1 MRKTMTRDKND
12 EKDFYKLLEEQI
24 RRIGLSYSTKLK
36 LFKVIFSLLIVLGS
50 FFFFTTLLPYIYIH
64 IEKEN
69 ISKQQN
75 DTLYEINQL
84 NSKIKQV
91 KNGIYILGESN
102 NIFKA
107 LHDQIIRGPEDLRA
121 FAVNLWLPNSS
132 QTGLQDTVDKGFQNC
147 SMTPAVTYEWLDC
160 NVRTKISSQLDG
172 YKQLLYHNIT
182 VPVLMVGEE
191 LLESKDK
198 IALKEELDDIQ
209 QSLLDK
215 LDNQKNEMKIYPQIF
230 TLTMSGSAE
239 ANVIFNEMFLDSWN
253 EYEQIIGDQ
262 NNRLKD
268 LLPKIQS
275 NLGKKGGDLL
285 SDLEDEK
292 KRLQKTSDELLS
304 QMDQIDMRFKQPVS
318 PFQNI
323 LLIEIIPLFPM
334 SLALGFLVSISILRD
349 VYQLRGALYQLYKK
363 RYSESDMIL
372 DEHIVVNAPLWIDP
386 LKPTQNHIARFFVL
400 VIPFLFFLITLI
412 MLIYMWFFI
421 HDTFDLFSDATYF
434 NRIIYGMSYA
444 LSIAIFTYSFL
455 IIIKEYNLILQL
467 EFKEKQ

>member
-1 MRKTMTRDKND
+1 MTRDKND
-12 EKDFYKLLEEQI
+12 EKDFYQLLEEQI
-24 RRIGLSYSTKLK
+24 RRIFLSYSSKLK
-36 LFKVIFSLLIVLGS
+36 MFKVIFSLLIVLGS

-64 IEKEN
+64 IEKES

-75 DTLYEINQL
+75 DILYEINQL
-84 NSKIKQV
+84 NNKIKQV

-132 QTGLQDTVDKGFQNC
+132 QTGPQHTVDKGFQNC
-147 SMTPAVTYEWLDC
+147 SMMPRVTYEWLDC
-160 NVRTKISSQLDG
+160 NVRTKIPSQLDG
-172 YKQLLYHNIT
+172 YKQILYHNIT

-198 IALKEELDDIQ
+198 LALKEELDDIQ
-209 QSLLDK
+209 QSLVDK
-215 LDNQKNEMKIYPQIF
+215 WDNQKKEMKTYPQIL
-230 TLTMSGSAE
+230 TLTMSGNAE
-239 ANVIFNEMFLDSWN
+239 VNVIFNEMFLDSWN
-253 EYEQIIGDQ
+253 EYEQIIGNQ

-268 LLPKIQS
+268 LLSKIQS

-304 QMDQIDMRFKQPVS
+304 QIDQIDIRFKQPVS

-323 LLIEIIPLFPM
+323 LLIEIIPLYPI

-349 VYQLRGALYQLYKK
+349 AYQLRGALYQLYKK
-363 RYSESDMIL
+363 RYSESDML
-372 DEHIVVNAPLWIDP
+372 VNQHIVINAPLWIDP
-386 LKPTQNHIARFFVL
+386 LKPTQNHIARFFVF
-400 VIPFLFFLITLI
+400 VIPFVFFLITLI
-412 MLIYMWFFI
+412 MLIYIWFFI
-421 HDTFDLFSDATYF
+421 DDTFNLFSDVTYF
-434 NRIIYGMSYA
+434 SRIMYGMGYT

-455 IIIKEYNLILQL
+455 IIIKEYNLILPL
-467 EFKEKQ
+467 KLRGKHES

>member
-1 MRKTMTRDKND
+1 MTRDKND

-24 RRIGLSYSTKLK
+24 RRIFLSYSSKLK
-36 LFKVIFSLLIVLGS
+36 MFKVIFSLLIVLGS

-64 IEKEN
+64 IEKES

-84 NSKIKQV
+84 NNKIKQV

-132 QTGLQDTVDKGFQNC
+132 QTGLQDTGEKGFQNC

-172 YKQLLYHNIT
+172 YKQILYHNIT
-182 VPVLMVGEE
+182 VPVLIVGEE

-198 IALKEELDDIQ
+198 LALKEELDGIQ
-209 QSLLDK
+209 QSLVDK
-215 LDNQKNEMKIYPQIF
+215 WDTQKKEMKTYPQIL
-230 TLTMSGSAE
+230 TLTMSGNAE
-239 ANVIFNEMFLDSWN
+239 VNVIFNEMFLDSWN
-253 EYEQIIGDQ
+253 EYEQIIGNQ

-268 LLPKIQS
+268 LLSKLQS

-304 QMDQIDMRFKQPVS
+304 QVDQIDMRFKQPVS

-323 LLIEIIPLFPM
+323 LLIEIIPLYPI

-349 VYQLRGALYQLYKK
+349 VYQLRRALYQLYKK
-363 RYSESDMIL
+363 RYSESDMLL
-372 DEHIVVNAPLWIDP
+372 DQHIVVNAPLWIDP

-412 MLIYMWFFI
+412 MLIYIWFFI
-421 HDTFDLFSDATYF
+421 DDTFNLFSDVTYF
-434 NRIIYGMSYA
+434 SRIVYGMGYT
-444 LSIAIFTYSFL
+444 LGIAIFTYSFL
-455 IIIKEYNLILQL
+455 IIIKEYNLILPL
-467 EFKEKQ
+467 KLKEKNES

>member
-12 EKDFYKLLEEQI
+12 EKDFYELLEEQI

-132 QTGLQDTVDKGFQNC
+132 QTGLQDTVEKGFQNC
-147 SMTPAVTYEWLDC
+147 SITPAVTYEWLDC

-215 LDNQKNEMKIYPQIF
+215 LDKQKKEMKIYPQIF

-275 NLGKKGGDLL
+275 NLGKNGGDLL

-292 KRLQKTSDELLS
+292 KRLQKTSDEVLS
-304 QMDQIDMRFKQPVS
+304 QIDQIDMRFKQPVS

-363 RYSESDMIL
+363 RYSESDMLI
-372 DEHIVVNAPLWIDP
+372 DQHIVVNAPLWIDP

-421 HDTFDLFSDATYF
+421 HDTFNLFSDATYF

-467 EFKEKQ
+467 EFNEK

>member
-1 MRKTMTRDKND
+1 MTRDKND

-24 RRIGLSYSTKLK
+24 RRIGLSYNTKLK

-132 QTGLQDTVDKGFQNC
+132 QTGLQDTVEKGFQNC
-147 SMTPAVTYEWLDC
+147 SMTPAATYEWLDC

-215 LDNQKNEMKIYPQIF
+215 LDNQKKEMKIYPQIF
-230 TLTMSGSAE
+230 TLTMSGNAE

-262 NNRLKD
+262 NNRLQD

-304 QMDQIDMRFKQPVS
+304 QIDQIDIRFQQPVS

-363 RYSESDMIL
+363 RYSESDMLI
-372 DEHIVVNAPLWIDP
+372 DQHIVVNAPLWIDP

-421 HDTFDLFSDATYF
+421 HDTFNLFSDATYF
-434 NRIIYGMSYA
+434 SRIIYGMSYA

-467 EFKEKQ
+467 KFKEKQ

>member
-12 EKDFYKLLEEQI
+12 EKDFHKLLEEQI
-24 RRIGLSYSTKLK
+24 RRIGLSYRTKLK

-75 DTLYEINQL
+75 DTLYEIDQL

-132 QTGLQDTVDKGFQNC
+132 QTGLQDTVEKGFQNC
-147 SMTPAVTYEWLDC
+147 SRTPAVTYEWLDC

-172 YKQLLYHNIT
+172 YKQFLYHNIT

-198 IALKEELDDIQ
+198 LALKEELDDIQ
-209 QSLLDK
+209 QSLVDK
-215 LDNQKNEMKIYPQIF
+215 WDNQKKEMKTYPQIL
-230 TLTMSGSAE
+230 TLTMSGNADV
-239 ANVIFNEMFLDSWN
+239 NVIFNEMFLDSWN
-253 EYEQIIGDQ
+253 EYEQIIGNQ

-268 LLPKIQS
+268 LLSKIQS

-304 QMDQIDMRFKQPVS
+304 QIDQIDMRFKQPVS

-363 RYSESDMIL
+363 RYSESDMLI
-372 DEHIVVNAPLWIDP
+372 DQHIVVNAPLWIDP

-421 HDTFDLFSDATYF
+421 HDTFNLFSDVTYF
-434 NRIIYGMSYA
+434 SRIMYGMGYT

-467 EFKEKQ
+467 KFKEKQ